1 MTEIERL
8 RKVRGGHRAV
18 ATKVVQE
25 VDEILDT
32 EEPLGP
38 EQLKQLSVKLQQLD
52 GKLRM
57 LSDIDKKILERCEVD
72 VIEWEIEESEM
83 VSTR

>member
-1 MTEIERL
+1 MMEIERL

-32 EEPLGP
+32 EAPLGL
-38 EQLKQLSVKLQQLD
+38 EQLKQLSVKLQ
-52 GKLRM
+52 
-57 LSDIDKKILERCEVD
+57 
-72 VIEWEIEESEM
+72 
-83 VSTR
+83 